1 MSGVELHANVTSQ
14 IISAVLD
21 GRPLMQV
28 LPKWVEWLVIVL
40 FAYIGF
46 WINARRVAR
55 PYKIALTLLL
65 TLGVLALS
73 YGLLIVGWWVPVVPV
88 SIAIL
93 MSATVMTAAEAQ
105 RLSILSGQDELT
117 RLANRRTFNEWL
129 EREWSRSRRSQ
140 GSLALIMCDV
150 DYFKRYNDTYGH
162 PRGDDCLRQVA
173 VAIQQA
179 VKRPTDLAARYG
191 GEEFV
196 VLLPN
201 TDAQGALQVAR
212 AIQLQVQ
219 ALQLDHVGSRV
230 SPFVTLSMGVASLVP
245 GADLSPELLVNAADA
260 GLYEA
265 KHTGRNQAVFR
276 VAQLPVKKDG

>member
-1 MSGVELHANVTSQ
+1 MRPTAIREKFISSSGAKLFPGNTTPCETGSSAQGVSLCLCCGLAQAYQSRPKSARLLSQ
-14 IISAVLD
+14 FL
-21 GRPLMQV
+21 
-28 LPKWVEWLVIVL
+28 
-40 FAYIGF
+40 
-46 WINARRVAR
+46 
-55 PYKIALTLLL
+55 
-65 TLGVLALS
+65 
-73 YGLLIVGWWVPVVPV
+73 
-88 SIAIL
+88 
-93 MSATVMTAAEAQ
+93 
-105 RLSILSGQDELT
+105 GQDELT

-129 EREWSRSRRSQ
+129 EREWSRSLRSQ

-173 VAIQQA
+173 DAIQQA
-179 VKRPTDLAARYG
+179 AKRPTDLAARYG

-245 GADLSPELLVNAADA
+245 SADSSPERLVNAADA

-265 KHTGRNQAVFR
+265 KHKGRNQVVFQ
-276 VAQLPVKKDG
+276 VAQLPVKKDS